1 MEEYYAGG
9 KRDEFKN
16 EFKNAV
22 EKGRAKVKQTIVDG
36 ITAATTQKALATDD
50 VEDTSTNNNIKAQII
65 SKLGYYTG
73 GFYDRWDWFSPMD
86 KSITDE
92 QLWETYQKLRK

>member
-1 MEEYYAGG
+1 MRVELERKDIENLIKGTDVPYALME
-9 KRDEFKN
+9 DP
-16 EFKNAV
+16 
-22 EKGRAKVKQTIVDG
+22 
-36 ITAATTQKALATDD
+36 
-50 VEDTSTNNNIKAQII
+50 II

-92 QLWETYQKLRK
+92 QLWETYQKLRE

>member
-1 MEEYYAGG
+1 MRVELERKDIENLIKGTDVPYALM
-9 KRDEFKN
+9 KDP
-16 EFKNAV
+16 
-22 EKGRAKVKQTIVDG
+22 
-36 ITAATTQKALATDD
+36 
-50 VEDTSTNNNIKAQII
+50 II
-65 SKLGYYTG
+65 SKLGHYIG